1 MVACIEA
8 ELRRIN
14 LWEASPPAADRI
26 ASRQPFCCDTLSCA
40 QWLQWQFLPRMQS
53 LLQNGEALPD
63 SCAIFPY
70 AEYCF
75 DGVEKNTHKLL
86 TLIRQF
92 DELISGSHAV
102 QGGSG

>member
-1 MVACIEA
+1 MVACIED
-8 ELRRIN
+8 ELRRID
-14 LWEASPPAADRI
+14 LWETDPPAPDKI

-53 LLQNGEALPD
+53 LLRNGDALPE

-75 DGVEKNTHKLL
+75 DGVEQNTHKLL
-86 TLIRQF
+86 RLIRQF
-92 DELISGSHAV
+92 DQLISDSSAV
-102 QGGSG
+102 RVSN

>member
-8 ELRRIN
+8 ELRRID
-14 LWEASPPAADRI
+14 LWEARPPAPEKI

-40 QWLQWQFLPRMQS
+40 QWLQWQFVPRMQN
-53 LLQNGEALPD
+53 LLQTGEALPD

-75 DGVEKNTHKLL
+75 EGVEKNTQQLL
-86 TLIRQF
+86 RLIQEF
-92 DELISGSHAV
+92 DELISAGPADAKVSA
-102 QGGSG
+102 